1 MPTDTPPTI
10 DPVAAAR
17 WQRAAPAHS
26 PWLHEEVAR
35 RMESRLQWMILIFL
49 LIAVANCKLAYVATV
64 FRHGARYPLSDI
76 FDGNQTK

>member
-1 MPTDTPPTI
+1 MLVSFLADGI
-10 DPVAAAR
+10 YY
-17 WQRAAPAHS
+17 S
-26 PWLHEEVAR
+26 ML
-35 RMESRLQWMILIFL
+35 LIFL